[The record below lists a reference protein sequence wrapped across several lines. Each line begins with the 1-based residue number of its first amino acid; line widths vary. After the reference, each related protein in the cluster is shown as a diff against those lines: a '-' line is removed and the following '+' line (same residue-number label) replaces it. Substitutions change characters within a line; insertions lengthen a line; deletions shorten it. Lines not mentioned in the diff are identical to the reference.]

1 LTGLFKLTGV
11 NLIPPSPR
19 CGGVHKEDQ
28 MRSRTIA
35 IAGSIAALAL
45 AATPVAAVA
54 ATSQHAGAQ
63 ATRTDRSRDTRGVAH
78 VDRTHDKTSLDRSI
92 DVRDR

>member
-1 LTGLFKLTGV
+1 
-11 NLIPPSPR
+11 
-19 CGGVHKEDQ
+19 

-54 ATSQHAGAQ
+54 ATTQHAGAQ
-63 ATRTDRSRDTRGVAH
+63 ATRTDQARDIRGVRH
-78 VDRTHDKTSLDRSI
+78 VDRTPDRSSTDRSADRSI